1 MISQST
7 GWKPT
12 TLPLQMD
19 GYLAWFHTDDYNME
33 SFSCEKNIFMHCNM
47 PSFFLGWDA
56 DLPTFFV
63 WIFGNVYPYPRN
75 WLTPIIGTG
84 I

>member
-1 MISQST
+1 MISQSI

-12 TLPLQMD
+12 TLPLQID
-19 GYLAWFHTDDYNME
+19 GYLAWFYTDDYN
-33 SFSCEKNIFMHCNM
+33 SRVSSYEKNILYAFNM
-47 PSFFLGWDA
+47 PFFMGMGCG
-56 DLPTFFV
+56 LPLPFV
-63 WIFGNVYPYPRN
+63 WIFGNVYPCLRN